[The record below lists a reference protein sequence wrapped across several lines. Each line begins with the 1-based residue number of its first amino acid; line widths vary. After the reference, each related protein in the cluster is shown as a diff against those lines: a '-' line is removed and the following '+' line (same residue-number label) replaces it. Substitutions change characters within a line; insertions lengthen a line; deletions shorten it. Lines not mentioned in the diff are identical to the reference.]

1 MKTRNLLVRLNQ
13 EEHSHGVA
21 FLAAAIE
28 NAGLPPKHVVRRFHD
43 AIAKPNDA
51 GAMTGTP
58 FEIVEE
64 SAPLT
69 TGDEKPAASPPDE
82 DVAVPAVRA
91 VPDDAAVPT
100 RATPRKAGS

>member
-1 MKTRNLLVRLNQ
+1 MKTRNLLVRMNQ

-69 TGDEKPAASPPDE
+69 TGDGKPAASPPAE
-82 DVAVPAVRA
+82 PVAA
-91 VPDDAAVPT
+91 PDDAAVPT